1 VAICVRPFSSRRA
14 NFTLKTEGNNI
25 MKKPVKT
32 VSIQPLVIGIPSAA
46 LMLGVGYRT
55 IWRMIANREIEVTM
69 VGGRKKIRVAEIE
82 RYLNENATP
91 VKQAS

>member
-1 VAICVRPFSSRRA
+1 
-14 NFTLKTEGNNI
+14 